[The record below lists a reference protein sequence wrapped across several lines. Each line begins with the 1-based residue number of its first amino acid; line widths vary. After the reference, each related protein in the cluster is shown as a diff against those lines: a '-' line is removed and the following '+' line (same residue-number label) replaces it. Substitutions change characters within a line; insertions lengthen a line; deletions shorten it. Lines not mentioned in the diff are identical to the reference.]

1 MLAAFARILLRR
13 LVFEDGLLAA
23 GAADEAAAPLLPLLL
38 CQVRTPILLL
48 LLRLGLLS
56 GMD

>member
-23 GAADEAAAPLLPLLL
+23 GAADE
-38 CQVRTPILLL
+38 VRP
-48 LLRLGLLS
+48 LRLYYYYGGQLTDAINRLI
-56 GMD
+56 D